1 MSPWPGHCIF
11 WGRYIV
17 SRFLRPSFYQAPH
30 LIEIINSILFVVTST
45 FAIYAVF
52 YYRKDGTLPGSGHLK
67 NSETGQSD
75 DLEFNGT
82 SPHAYDQFQSQ
93 PEMQQSPADEGQHG
107 RHATSPQAG
116 LHDDQATAVL
126 PPRPIYPKAPR
137 TPLQQQAF
145 EPFDP
150 EDYGAETHNP
160 PQAYSSD
167 VNPYREYSY
176 GYDDH
181 AGGDYAAAAA
191 AAVPPPRHQSS
202 MAELPTINVDTRFG
216 YGFGGGANLAFPEAD
231 YSR

>member
-1 MSPWPGHCIF
+1 M
-11 WGRYIV
+11 
-17 SRFLRPSFYQAPH
+17 
-30 LIEIINSILFVVTST
+30 INSILFVATST
-45 FAIYAVF
+45 LAIYAVF
-52 YYRKDGTLPGSGHLK
+52 YYRKNGTLPGGDHLK
-67 NSETGQSD
+67 TSETGQSD

-82 SPHAYDQFQSQ
+82 SPHAYDQIHPQ
-93 PEMQQSPADEGQHG
+93 PEMQQSPADEDQHG
-107 RHATSPQAG
+107 RHTPPPQAG
-116 LHDDQATAVL
+116 QHDDQASAVL

-137 TPLQQQAF
+137 TPLQQQGF

-150 EDYGAETHNP
+150 EDYAAEFHNP
-160 PQAYSSD
+160 PRPYSSD

-176 GYDDH
+176 RYDDDH
-181 AGGDYAAAAA
+181 AGGDYAAAA